1 MKKRFI
7 YLLTPVL
14 LMLAGCEKEFVNPN
28 AADGGEVIKSA
39 EGLTAL
45 IVGLKKEFSVGA
57 TSALYNMVSA
67 NGLTTKEL
75 YVINTG
81 NGELA
86 ALEAG
91 KGTVGGNNAFLNNI
105 WTSSNIV
112 KANAQLLIDN
122 YQNVRETGTTEMIR
136 VYGHLYKAMAIGT
149 LAQFWEAVPTEV
161 VRADDFLAG
170 KRPAFK
176 SRNDALQEAIDL
188 LNAAAPI
195 AEATAPS
202 AFFNTKVGTDIDIK
216 NTVYALLA
224 RYNLIL
230 GKYDDALAAAN
241 KVDLSATAKKSIFK
255 YETVNPNPVF
265 RTSLVNNNTYNGLPN
280 FGLPAALQPDAGDG
294 RIVFYLGANVV
305 PVKVQGFFK
314 SDADPIPVYLPG
326 EMILIKAE
334 CYARKDMLTE
344 AVAALDA
351 VRTKTADLYGVTAK
365 GSAYSGAI
373 NKDDILLDI
382 YRQRSIEL
390 YMSGLKLEDSRRFG
404 RPGPNDPSPE
414 RSRNF
419 YPYPTVERDNNP
431 NTPADPPV

>member
-1 MKKRFI
+1 MKKRII

-14 LMLAGCEKEFVNPN
+14 LLLAGCEKEFVNPN
-28 AADGGEVIKSA
+28 AADGGEVVKSA

-45 IVGLKKEFSVGA
+45 IVGLKKEYSVGA

-136 VYGHLYKAMAIGT
+136 VYGHFFKALAIGT
-149 LAQFWEAVPTEV
+149 MAQFWESVPTEV

-176 SRNDALQEAIDL
+176 SRADALQEAIDL

-195 AEATAPS
+195 AEATPPS
-202 AFFNTKVGTDIDIK
+202 DFFKTKVGTDIDIK

-224 RYNLIL
+224 RYNLML

-241 KVDLSATAKKSIFK
+241 KVDLAKKSIFK

-265 RTSLVNNNTYNGLPN
+265 RTSLVNNNTYNGVPN

-294 RIVFYLGANVV
+294 RIAFYLGANVV

-314 SDADPIPVYLPG
+314 ADADPIPLYLPG
-326 EMILIKAE
+326 EITLIKAE
-334 CYARKDMLTE
+334 CFARKDMLTE
-344 AVAALDA
+344 AVTALDA
-351 VRTKTADLYGVTAK
+351 VRTKTGDPYGLNAN
-365 GSAYSGAI
+365 GSAYSGPMT
-373 NKDDILLDI
+373 KDDILLDI
-382 YRQRSIEL
+382 YRQRCIEL
-390 YMSGLKLEDSRRFG
+390 YMSGLKLEDCRRFG
-404 RPGPNDPSPE
+404 RPGPNDASPE